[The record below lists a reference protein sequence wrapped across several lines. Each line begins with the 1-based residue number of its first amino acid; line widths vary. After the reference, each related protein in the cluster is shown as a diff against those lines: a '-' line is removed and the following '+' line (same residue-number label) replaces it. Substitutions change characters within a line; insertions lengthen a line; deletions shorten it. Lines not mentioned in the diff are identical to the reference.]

1 MLLLSENLPAPPP
14 PGPAFPKIYPEI
26 DQDVLTESEKFMEGQ
41 PYELFARLRAQAPVV
56 MAARRQQRS
65 RVLGADAL

>member
-26 DQDVLTESEKFMEGQ
+26 DQDILTESEKFTEGQ
-41 PYELFARLRAQAPVV
+41 PYRAVRAAARAGAGVV
-56 MAARRQQRS
+56 AARRQQRS
-65 RVLGADAL
+65 RLLGADPL